1 MKSKKLTNVPPTYRR
16 QRLLLYFLEFA
27 GKSLSKVDLQKL
39 LLLYSKECD
48 SQHYDFVPF
57 RFGAYS
63 FLCQSDLEL
72 LVQRGWI
79 AETRNKRIALS
90 VKIKDTLWAS
100 CSEERVHV
108 QHWLSR
114 NRLRGNKLVAESYRR
129 HPYYAI
135 HSEMQERLLNAEEL
149 EMVQKHIPRQ
159 IDNAVRVFTLGYE
172 GIHFETYLNKLI
184 QNNVRVLLDVRKN
197 PHSRKF
203 GFSGKMLKDVLG
215 KLGIKYMH
223 FPELGVASDKRR
235 NLNNLGSYKS
245 LFASYRMG
253 LPRKQAALRDL
264 VAAIRKY
271 RKVAL
276 TCFEADWEQCHRHC
290 LSDLV
295 RKEYGFGVEHL

>member
-1 MKSKKLTNVPPTYRR
+1 MQSEKMPNVPPTYHR
-16 QRLLLYFLEFA
+16 QRLLLYFLESA
-27 GKSLSKVDLQKL
+27 GKSLSKRDLQKL

-48 SQHYDFVPF
+48 SRHYDFVPF
-57 RFGAYS
+57 RYGAYS
-63 FLCQSDLEL
+63 FLCQSDLDL
-72 LVQRGWI
+72 LAQRGWVTEI
-79 AETRNKRIALS
+79 RNKRIALS
-90 VKIKDTLWAS
+90 VKIKDALWAKS
-100 CSEERVHV
+100 SEERARV

-114 NRLRGNKLVAESYRR
+114 NRSRGDKLVAESYRR

-135 HSEMQERLLNAEEL
+135 HSEMRERLLNAEEL
-149 EMVQKHIPRQ
+149 ETVQKHTPRQ
-159 IDNAVRVFTLGYE
+159 TNNAIRVFTLGYE

-184 QNNVRVLLDVRKN
+184 QNNVRALLDVRKN
-197 PHSRKF
+197 PYSRKF
-203 GFSGKMLKDVLG
+203 GFSGKMLKEVSD

-223 FPELGVASDKRR
+223 FPELGIASDKRH
-235 NLNNLGSYKS
+235 NLNNPDSYKS

-264 VAAIRKY
+264 VATIRKY

-295 RKEYGFGVEHL
+295 RREHGFGVEHL